1 MMNAIEGY
9 TMVNKINE
17 SSTIKP
23 VETDG
28 RVANKNAPQSQS
40 TESKPQDS
48 VSLSQTSKQLEALM
62 AIIENA
68 PEINAARVAFL
79 RGELDAGRYQI
90 ISSQIADRMIAHGE
104 MA

>member
-9 TMVNKINE
+9 TMVNKIND

-28 RVANKNAPQSQS
+28 RVASKNTPQPQA
-40 TESKPQDS
+40 TEGKPQDS

-62 AIIENA
+62 SIIESA

-79 RGELDAGRYQI
+79 KGELDAGNYQI
-90 ISSQIADRMIAHGE
+90 ISSRIAERMIAHGE
-104 MA
+104 MV